1 MNSTDKLKDSVKK
14 LKRKLTIASVFW
26 PLLIILVAG
35 GSLVLGKIQSR
46 GLQAAAWIG
55 IGASIVS
62 VAIYIYCQLTMPD
75 KEGFNKVTANV
86 VTRFLLRVAH
96 VELSILIGVP
106 VLSKLIDHLLS
117 LKPMIPAPYNYLG
130 LVVFVPAL
138 LLEIWTLYIFIT
150 KGKGTPIPLEA
161 TQHLITEGPYRYVR
175 NPMEI
180 GTTFITGGMAVIFG
194 SYTLLLIFIFTALHS
209 LEFSSGIE
217 DIEMTDRFGQEWLDY
232 KTRVPMWIPRLR
244 CTKH

>member
-1 MNSTDKLKDSVKK
+1 MNSTNKLADSVKK
-14 LKRKLTIASVFW
+14 LKRKLIIASVFW
-26 PLLIILVAG
+26 PILIILVAAS
-35 GSLVLGKIQSR
+35 SLVLGKIQRS

-55 IGASIVS
+55 IGASILS
-62 VAIYIYCQLTMPD
+62 LAIYIYSQLTMPN
-75 KEGFNKVTANV
+75 KEGFNKITANV
-86 VTRFLLRVAH
+86 MTRFLLRVAH

-106 VLSKLIDHLLS
+106 VLSKLIDHLLG
-117 LKPMIPAPYNYLG
+117 LKQMIPAPYNYLG

-161 TQHLITEGPYRYVR
+161 TQHLITTGPYRYVR

-217 DIEMTDRFGQEWLDY
+217 DIEMTARFGQEWLDY
-232 KTRVPMWIPRLR
+232 KARVPMWIPRLR
-244 CTKH
+244 LTKQ